1 MAGEPSGVAHT
12 SDRRRGIGA
21 EPTRAVAFCFDRAPA
36 SESGQVSPAPQA
48 IRGSPMGCGAWR
60 TGASSGAQL
69 DRRP

>member
-1 MAGEPSGVAHT
+1 MVEEPSGVART

-36 SESGQVSPAPQA
+36 SESGKVSPAPQA
-48 IRGSPMGCGAWR
+48 ARGFPLGCGVWR
-60 TGASSGAQL
+60 TRASSGTQL